1 MPARDPLILGLTGRA
16 GTGKS
21 TAADYLCQR
30 YGFVQLGLADVLK
43 DMLHVLLDAAGLDHA
58 VLHERTLKEAPL
70 PSLGPGVTPRRL
82 MQTLGTEWG
91 RQLIHSHLWV
101 RVLER
106 RCGLDAA
113 APVHDR
119 MVVSDVRFANEG
131 DWVRRQG
138 GVVIQLHRDQVEATR
153 PIYSPLMAAAAAV
166 HAAHPSEAGVPMSHV
181 SHVIDNSGTLGQLH
195 SAIDGLCRTLA
206 IDERGPGPAQ
216 F

>member
-16 GTGKS
+16 GSGKS
-21 TAADYLCQR
+21 TAADYLCER
-30 YGFVQLGLADVLK
+30 YGFVQIGLADTLK
-43 DMLHVLLDAAGLDHA
+43 DMLHVLLDAAGLNHA
-58 VLHERTLKEAPL
+58 ALHERSLKEAAL

-91 RQLIHSHLWV
+91 RQLVNSNLWV

-113 APVHDR
+113 APIHDR
-119 MVVSDVRFANEG
+119 IVVSDVRFSNEG

-138 GVVIQLHRDQVEATR
+138 GVVIQLHRDQADER
-153 PIYSPLMAAAAAV
+153 PIYSPLRAAAAAV
-166 HAAHPSEAGVPMSHV
+166 HAAHPSEAGVPSSHV
-181 SHVIDNSGTLGQLH
+181 SHVIDNSGTVGQLH
-195 SAIDGLCRTLA
+195 TALDGLCRTLA

-216 F
+216 P